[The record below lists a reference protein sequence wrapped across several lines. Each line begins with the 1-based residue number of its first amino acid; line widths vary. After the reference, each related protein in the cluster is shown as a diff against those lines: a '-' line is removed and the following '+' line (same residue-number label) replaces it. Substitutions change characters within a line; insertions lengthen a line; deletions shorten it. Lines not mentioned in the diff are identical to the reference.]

1 MVELDANLHIL
12 SRAFFP
18 EKLPKTK
25 QNKTKKP
32 KTAATR
38 SPTLR
43 GETALMDL
51 IRCSVDKSVYKSR
64 QPLWLWVDGEASE
77 MLVFQW
83 ETDSAAG
90 WGWGLGK
97 WILRLPI
104 EMVISFQFTESA
116 FVVIHVISSQACPHL
131 WCFAPTDFQK
141 RKFKGSCITCAAPL
155 LTHCQES
162 LTFLQEATFI

>member
-64 QPLWLWVDGEASE
+64 GRQATSVALSRWGSLRD
-77 MLVFQW
+77 
-83 ETDSAAG
+83 AG
-90 WGWGLGK
+90 VPVGN
-97 WILRLPI
+97 
-104 EMVISFQFTESA
+104 
-116 FVVIHVISSQACPHL
+116 
-131 WCFAPTDFQK
+131 
-141 RKFKGSCITCAAPL
+141 
-155 LTHCQES
+155 
-162 LTFLQEATFI
+162 